1 MKYWSG
7 HTPLSFGVSQEKEA
21 LVRDTTISVKARDCA
36 VLVAFALLC
45 AGCGTGGDS
54 SESRRASTQTKQWF
68 QGATLH
74 NATVGQWK
82 AAAYD
87 NKLATAGDWLSA
99 TRWKGHLNTPA
110 DFDRLKTKANALVKA
125 IDGSLVSGKQLD
137 SMPVNEVA
145 AALVTMSADFGP

>member
-1 MKYWSG
+1 MIQHEG
-7 HTPLSFGVSQEKEA
+7 VMRILSSFVAVSMLA
-21 LVRDTTISVKARDCA
+21 II
-36 VLVAFALLC
+36 
-45 AGCGTGGDS
+45 GCGSPAAEAEPSDADQTVPIAKVRP
-54 SESRRASTQTKQWF
+54 ESRPFASTQTKQWF

-137 SMPVNEVA
+137 SLPVNEVA